1 MTSTVDQQGS
11 SLAASSGD
19 YFDNPL
25 RVLMVLGAF
34 VLLTI
39 PVCLLP
45 AMVPFGEY
53 FATGVWLLIGM
64 THIWMPL
71 SIYLRQDNLDYFRS
85 SPGKKWIFFV
95 IPPILLMAPTL
106 MEALIPMEGGH
117 VYDQPRF
124 INPEALTPG
133 AYPAV
138 ALLIYIVALRGF
150 EFYHVNMQTFGIL
163 EMFKKRS
170 RQNLA
175 WMRPGNRAT
184 FLLLGLTLLV
194 SFIQGGRIQL
204 GSPLML
210 AMLGLCAALVLPMLV
225 GFVMVWSRD
234 GRTLRGAVPLMYY
247 VLQVAA
253 MGLAIWRF
261 EFYGAALSVHY
272 VEYHLM
278 MRARCFNAPLR
289 KGPLPDRIMGWFG
302 RHRIAFYGVLVLLAS
317 YVVFLPGLMDAYQ
330 VEPTFSMKVMASLL
344 NGIFLVHYFVEAF
357 IWRFSNPYFRKALA
371 PLYFHRPSGAAASSA
386 AAPPAVAAG

>member
-1 MTSTVDQQGS
+1 MTSTVEQQGT
-11 SLAASSGD
+11 SLAASTGD

-34 VLLTI
+34 ALFTI

-45 AMVPFGEY
+45 AMVPFGDY
-53 FATGVWLLIGM
+53 FATGVWLLLGM

-85 SPGKKWIFFV
+85 STGRKWIFF
-95 IPPILLMAPTL
+95 ILPPILLLTPAL
-106 MEALIPMEGGH
+106 LEALVPMEGGH
-117 VYDQPRF
+117 LYDHPRF
-124 INPEALTPG
+124 INPDALTPG

-138 ALLIYIVALRGF
+138 AVLVYIVALRGF

-170 RQNLA
+170 RKSLA
-175 WMRPGNRAT
+175 WMRKGNRAT
-184 FLLLGLTLLV
+184 FLLLAVTLLV
-194 SFIQGGRIQL
+194 SFVQGGRAQL
-204 GSPLML
+204 SSPALM

-225 GFVMVWSRD
+225 GFVMVWRGD
-234 GRTLRGAVPLMYY
+234 GFTLRGAVPLIYY

-261 EFYGAALSVHY
+261 EFWGAALSVHY

-278 MRARCFNAPLR
+278 MRARCFDAPLR
-289 KGPLPDRIMGWFG
+289 KEPLPDRIMAWFS
-302 RHRIAFYGVLVLLAS
+302 RHRVAFYGVLVLLAS

-330 VEPTFSMKVMASLL
+330 VEPTFSTKVMASLL

-371 PLYFHRPSGAAASSA
+371 PLYFHRPSGATTAPA
-386 AAPPAVAAG
+386 AAPAGAAS